1 MIDDLI
7 KQHSGEI
14 TNLLKDKYGLNA
26 EQASSSSNSIT
37 DAIGNVLNNKLGS
50 GNLDFNTIMDLFNT
64 STDNKSSS
72 MFSQLSET
80 VMHAL
85 SNSGLG
91 KDLISKISTDGLDD
105 IISAI
110 SKGKFGNIDMD
121 TLTQLI
127 GSFSG
132 KSGGGAGGL
141 LDNLTGLFGKK

>member
-14 TNLLKDKYGLNA
+14 TNLLKEKYGLNA

-80 VMHAL
+80 NNMH
-85 SNSGLG
+85 SNTHY
-91 KDLISKISTDGLDD
+91 LIQFIVH
-105 IISAI
+105 
-110 SKGKFGNIDMD
+110 NIVH
-121 TLTQLI
+121 
-127 GSFSG
+127 
-132 KSGGGAGGL
+132 K
-141 LDNLTGLFGKK
+141 N

>member
-14 TNLLKDKYGLNA
+14 ANLLKEKYGLNA

-37 DAIGNVLNNKLGS
+37 DAIGNVLNNKLEA

-64 STDNKSSS
+64 STDNKSNSL
-72 MFSQLSET
+72 FSKLSET

-85 SNSGLG
+85 SNSDLG
-91 KDLISKISTDGLDD
+91 KELISKISTDGLDD
-105 IISAI
+105 IISTI
-110 SKGKFGNIDMD
+110 SKGKFGDIDMD

-132 KSGGGAGGL
+132 KSGGGGL